1 MENCHINPPDP
12 YLGSPYGP
20 EEEEPITVINSTGR
34 VRYCEDCGER
44 MEPGDSHYCPG
55 PEETR

>member
-20 EEEEPITVINSTGR
+20 EPEDPENEPLR
-34 VRYCEDCGER
+34 CGE
-44 MEPGDSHYCPG
+44 
-55 PEETR
+55 PEEANDEPQDCPF